1 MRHSSTLPVPG
12 DAIKAET
19 EQAKNG
25 DRAMKAATIR
35 AAAVRSVGANTKD
48 PDLIR
53 DRREQLISAALEV
66 FQEKGF
72 HATTVRD
79 IGRAAGLT
87 QGTIYNY
94 VRSKEDI
101 LFLVCDR
108 VIAEYISS
116 MEEAAAATGDP
127 AARLREALRG
137 VTRVMIE
144 QSGAILLVYH
154 ESHNLD
160 RRSLRSLLARVQGW
174 IDQFEELVADALGRE
189 RLPKTKRGLLTNIVT
204 FLPTLIALRA
214 WSLPKDLTHDQYT
227 DGLVEFMMRGLGLDP
242 SGNGAAKS

>member
-1 MRHSSTLPVPG
+1 
-12 DAIKAET
+12 
-19 EQAKNG
+19 
-25 DRAMKAATIR
+25 MKAATSRLR
-35 AAAVRSVGANTKD
+35 ATSVRSVGTNTKD
-48 PDLIR
+48 PNLIR
-53 DRREQLISAALEV
+53 DRREQLIRAALEV

-72 HATTVRD
+72 HTTTVRD
-79 IGRAAGLT
+79 IGRVAGLT

-116 MEEAAAATGDP
+116 MEEAVAATGDP
-127 AARLREALRG
+127 AARLRAALRG

-144 QSGAILLVYH
+144 QSSAILLVYH

-160 RRSLRSLLARVQGW
+160 RRSLRSLLTRVQGW
-174 IDQFEELVADALGRE
+174 INRFEELIADTVGAD
-189 RLPKTKRGLLTNIVT
+189 RLPKERRGLLTNIVT
-204 FLPTLIALRA
+204 FLPTLIALRG

-227 DGLVEFMMRGLGLDP
+227 DWLVEFMMRGLGLDKP
-242 SGNGAAKS
+242 AA

>member
-1 MRHSSTLPVPG
+1 M
-12 DAIKAET
+12 
-19 EQAKNG
+19 
-25 DRAMKAATIR
+25 R
-35 AAAVRSVGANTKD
+35 AAAARSVGTNTKD
-48 PDLIR
+48 PELIR
-53 DRREQLISAALEV
+53 DRREQLIRAALEV

-127 AARLREALRG
+127 TARLREALRG

-144 QSGAILLVYH
+144 QSSAILLVYH

-160 RRSLRSLLARVQGW
+160 RRSLRSLLARVQSW
-174 IDQFEELVADALGRE
+174 INQFEKLVADGLDRDS
-189 RLPKTKRGLLTNIVT
+189 LPRTKLRLLTNIVT

-214 WSLPKDLTHDQYT
+214 WSLPKDLTNDQYI
-227 DGLVEFMMRGLGLDP
+227 DGLVDFMMRGLGLVHLERD
-242 SGNGAAKS
+242 A

>member
-1 MRHSSTLPVPG
+1 MRTTAL
-12 DAIKAET
+12 
-19 EQAKNG
+19 
-25 DRAMKAATIR
+25 
-35 AAAVRSVGANTKD
+35 RSVGTNTKD
-48 PDLIR
+48 PELIR
-53 DRREQLISAALEV
+53 DRREQLIRAALEV

-72 HATTVRD
+72 HAATVRD
-79 IGRAAGLT
+79 IGRRSGLT

-108 VIAEYISS
+108 VIAEYIAS
-116 MEEAAAATGDP
+116 MEQAVAATGDP

-144 QSGAILLVYH
+144 QSSAILLVYH

-160 RRSLRSLLARVQGW
+160 RRSLRSLLMRVQGW
-174 IDQFEELVADALGRE
+174 INQFDELIAEGLGRE
-189 RLPKTKRGLLTNIVT
+189 RLSKTRRGLLTNIVT

-227 DGLVEFMMRGLGLDP
+227 DGLVEFMMRGLGLEQ
-242 SGNGAAKS
+242 S

>member
-1 MRHSSTLPVPG
+1 MRTTAL
-12 DAIKAET
+12 
-19 EQAKNG
+19 
-25 DRAMKAATIR
+25 
-35 AAAVRSVGANTKD
+35 RSVGTNTKD
-48 PDLIR
+48 PELIR
-53 DRREQLISAALEV
+53 DRREQLIRAALEV

-79 IGRAAGLT
+79 IGRRSGLT

-101 LFLVCDR
+101 LFLVCAR

-116 MEEAAAATGDP
+116 MEQAAAATGDP

-144 QSGAILLVYH
+144 QSSAILLVYH

-174 IDQFEELVADALGRE
+174 INQFEELVAEGLGRE
-189 RLPKTKRGLLTNIVT
+189 RLSKTRRGLLTNIVT
-204 FLPTLIALRA
+204 FLPTLIALRG
-214 WSLPKDLTHDQYT
+214 WSLSKDLSQDQYT
-227 DGLVEFMMRGLGLDP
+227 DGLVEFMMKGLGLQI
-242 SGNGAAKS
+242 

>member
-1 MRHSSTLPVPG
+1 MRAV
-12 DAIKAET
+12 
-19 EQAKNG
+19 
-25 DRAMKAATIR
+25 
-35 AAAVRSVGANTKD
+35 AVRPVGTNTKD
-48 PDLIR
+48 PELIR
-53 DRREQLISAALEV
+53 DRREQLIRAALEV

-72 HATTVRD
+72 HAATVRD

-116 MEEAAAATGDP
+116 MEAAAAATGDP
-127 AARLREALRG
+127 AARLREALCG

-144 QSGAILLVYH
+144 QSSAILLVYH

-174 IDQFEELVADALGRE
+174 INEFEKLVAEGLGRE
-189 RLPKTKRGLLTNIVT
+189 SLPKVKLRLLTNIVT
-204 FLPTLIALRA
+204 FLPTLMALRG
-214 WSLPKDLTHDQYT
+214 WSLPKDLTHDQYA
-227 DGLVEFMMRGLGLDP
+227 DGLVEFMTRGLGLDST
-242 SGNGAAKS
+242 SG

>member
-1 MRHSSTLPVPG
+1 MFPVYASGGRQDLRKQPNENC
-12 DAIKAET
+12 DS
-19 EQAKNG
+19 
-25 DRAMKAATIR
+25 DMKAATMR
-35 AAAVRSVGANTKD
+35 ATAARSVGTNTKD
-48 PDLIR
+48 PELIR
-53 DRREQLISAALEV
+53 DRREQLIRAALEV

-79 IGRAAGLT
+79 IGRASGLT

-116 MEEAAAATGDP
+116 MEQAVAATGDP

-144 QSGAILLVYH
+144 QSSAILLVYH

-174 IDQFEELVADALGRE
+174 INQFEELVAEGLGRE
-189 RLPKTKRGLLTNIVT
+189 RLSKTRRGLLTNIVT

-227 DGLVEFMMRGLGLDP
+227 DGLVEFMMRGLGLDQT
-242 SGNGAAKS
+242 

>member
-1 MRHSSTLPVPG
+1 LIVNQPAFPVSTELGAAGRPTANENS
-12 DAIKAET
+12 DSH
-19 EQAKNG
+19 
-25 DRAMKAATIR
+25 MKAAIMRTT
-35 AAAVRSVGANTKD
+35 AVRSIGTNTKD
-48 PDLIR
+48 PELIR
-53 DRREQLISAALEV
+53 DRREQLIRAALEV

-108 VIAEYISS
+108 VVAEYIAS
-116 MEEAAAATGDP
+116 MEQAVAATGDP
-127 AARLREALRG
+127 TKRLEEALRG

-144 QSGAILLVYH
+144 QSSAILLVYH

-160 RRSLRSLLARVQGW
+160 RRSLRSVLARVQGW
-174 IDQFEELVADALGRE
+174 IDRFEELIAECLGRE
-189 RLPKTKRGLLTNIVT
+189 HLPKTKRALLTNIVT
-204 FLPTLIALRA
+204 FLPTLIALRG
-214 WSLPKDLTHDQYT
+214 WSLPKDLTHDQYM
-227 DGLVEFMMRGLGLDP
+227 DGLVEFMMQGLGLAP
-242 SGNGAAKS
+242 RSN

>member
-1 MRHSSTLPVPG
+1 
-12 DAIKAET
+12 
-19 EQAKNG
+19 
-25 DRAMKAATIR
+25 MKAAPLR
-35 AAAVRSVGANTKD
+35 ATAVRSVGTNTKD

-53 DRREQLISAALEV
+53 DRREQLIRAALEV

-108 VIAEYISS
+108 VIAEYIAS
-116 MEEAAAATGDP
+116 MEAVATTGDP
-127 AARLREALRG
+127 TARLREALRG

-144 QSGAILLVYH
+144 QSSAILLVYH

-160 RRSLRSLLARVQGW
+160 RRSLRSLLTRVQGW
-174 IDQFEELVADALGRE
+174 INQFEELIADGLGPD

-204 FLPTLIALRA
+204 FLPTLIALRG

-227 DGLVEFMMRGLGLDP
+227 DGLVEFMMRGLGLEQR
-242 SGNGAAKS
+242 

>member
-1 MRHSSTLPVPG
+1 
-12 DAIKAET
+12 
-19 EQAKNG
+19 
-25 DRAMKAATIR
+25 MKAATMPAL
-35 AAAVRSVGANTKD
+35 AARSVGTNTKD
-48 PDLIR
+48 PELIR
-53 DRREQLISAALEV
+53 DRREQLIRAALEV

-108 VIAEYISS
+108 VIAQYISS

-144 QSGAILLVYH
+144 QKGAILLVYH

-174 IDQFEELVADALGRE
+174 INQFEELVADGLGRGS
-189 RLPKTKRGLLTNIVT
+189 LPKAKLNLLTNIVT

-214 WSLPKDLTHDQYT
+214 WSLPKDLTADQYT
-227 DGLVEFMMRGLGLDP
+227 DALVEFMMRGLGLLP
-242 SGNGAAKS
+242 VERTASARRT

>member
-1 MRHSSTLPVPG
+1 
-12 DAIKAET
+12 
-19 EQAKNG
+19 
-25 DRAMKAATIR
+25 MKAATIR
-35 AAAVRSVGANTKD
+35 ATAVRSVGTNTKD

-53 DRREQLISAALEV
+53 DRREQLIRAALEV

-116 MEEAAAATGDP
+116 MEQAVAATGDP

-144 QSGAILLVYH
+144 QSSAILLVYH

-160 RRSLRSLLARVQGW
+160 RRSLRSLLSRVQGW
-174 IDQFEELVADALGRE
+174 INQFEELVTEAVGRD

-227 DGLVEFMMRGLGLDP
+227 DGLVEFMMRGLGLDRP
-242 SGNGAAKS
+242 NNGAITF

>member
-1 MRHSSTLPVPG
+1 
-12 DAIKAET
+12 
-19 EQAKNG
+19 
-25 DRAMKAATIR
+25 MKAATIR
-35 AAAVRSVGANTKD
+35 ATTAVRSVGTNTKD

-53 DRREQLISAALEV
+53 DRREQLIRAALEV
-66 FQEKGF
+66 FQAKGF

-116 MEEAAAATGDP
+116 MEQAVAATGDP
-127 AARLREALRG
+127 TARLREALRG
-137 VTRVMIE
+137 TTRVMIE
-144 QSGAILLVYH
+144 QSSAILLVYH

-160 RRSLRSLLARVQGW
+160 RRSLRSLLTRVQGW
-174 IDQFEELVADALGRE
+174 INQFEELVTEALGRDH
-189 RLPKTKRGLLTNIVT
+189 LPKTKRGLLTNIVT

-227 DGLVEFMMRGLGLDP
+227 DGLVEFMMRGLNLDLP
-242 SGNGAAKS
+242 SDGAIRS

>member
-1 MRHSSTLPVPG
+1 
-12 DAIKAET
+12 
-19 EQAKNG
+19 
-25 DRAMKAATIR
+25 MKAAR
-35 AAAVRSVGANTKD
+35 AIAVRSIGANTKD
-48 PDLIR
+48 PELIR
-53 DRREQLISAALEV
+53 DRREQLIRAALEV

-79 IGRAAGLT
+79 IGRASGLT

-108 VIAEYISS
+108 VIAEYVSS
-116 MEEAAAATGDP
+116 MEAVAATGDA
-127 AARLREALRG
+127 AARLRAALRG
-137 VTRVMIE
+137 VAQVMIE

-160 RRSLRSLLARVQGW
+160 RRSLRSLLTRVQGW
-174 IDQFEELVADALGRE
+174 IDQFENLVAEALGRE
-189 RLPKTKRGLLTNIVT
+189 RLPKTKLGLLTNIVT

-214 WSLPKDLTHDQYT
+214 WSLPKDLTHDQYI
-227 DGLVEFMMRGLGLDP
+227 DGLVEFMMRGLGLERT
-242 SGNGAAKS
+242 

>member
-1 MRHSSTLPVPG
+1 
-12 DAIKAET
+12 
-19 EQAKNG
+19 
-25 DRAMKAATIR
+25 MKAATLR
-35 AAAVRSVGANTKD
+35 TTALRSVGTNTKD

-53 DRREQLISAALEV
+53 DRREQLIRAALAV

-79 IGRAAGLT
+79 IGRVAGLT

-116 MEEAAAATGDP
+116 MEEAVAATGDP

-144 QSGAILLVYH
+144 QRSAILLVYH

-174 IDQFEELVADALGRE
+174 IDQVEELVKEGLDGE
-189 RLPKTKRGLLTNIVT
+189 LPPKAKRGLLANIVT
-204 FLPTLIALRA
+204 FLPTLIALRG
-214 WSLPKDLTHDQYT
+214 WSLPKDLSHDQYT
-227 DGLVEFMMRGLGLDP
+227 DGVVEFMMRGLGLDRP
-242 SGNGAAKS
+242 NNGTAKS

>member
-1 MRHSSTLPVPG
+1 
-12 DAIKAET
+12 
-19 EQAKNG
+19 
-25 DRAMKAATIR
+25 MKAATIR
-35 AAAVRSVGANTKD
+35 ATAVRSVGTNTKD

-53 DRREQLISAALEV
+53 DRREQLISAALKV

-144 QSGAILLVYH
+144 QSSAILLVYH

-160 RRSLRSLLARVQGW
+160 RRSLRSLLTRVQGW
-174 IDQFEELVADALGRE
+174 INQFEELIADALGRDSAFQDKAGPLHKHRDVPSDLDRAA
-189 RLPKTKRGLLTNIVT
+189 RLV
-204 FLPTLIALRA
+204 
-214 WSLPKDLTHDQYT
+214 SPKDLTHDQYI
-227 DGLVEFMMRGLGLDP
+227 DGLVEFMMKGLGLATD
-242 SGNGAAKS
+242 

>member
-1 MRHSSTLPVPG
+1 
-12 DAIKAET
+12 
-19 EQAKNG
+19 
-25 DRAMKAATIR
+25 MKAATMR
-35 AAAVRSVGANTKD
+35 ATAMRSIGTNTKD
-48 PDLIR
+48 PELIR
-53 DRREQLISAALEV
+53 DRREQLIRAALEV

-108 VIAEYISS
+108 VIAEYIAS
-116 MEEAAAATGDP
+116 MEKAVAATGDP
-127 AARLREALRG
+127 TKRLEEALRG

-160 RRSLRSLLARVQGW
+160 RRSLRSVLARVQGW
-174 IDQFEELVADALGRE
+174 IDRFEELIAEGLGRE
-189 RLPKTKRGLLTNIVT
+189 HLPKTKRGLLTNIVT
-204 FLPTLIALRA
+204 FLPTLIALRG
-214 WSLPKDLTHDQYT
+214 WSLSKDLTHDQYT
-227 DGLVEFMMRGLGLDP
+227 DGLVEFMMRGLGLTP
-242 SGNGAAKS
+242 TGN

>member
-1 MRHSSTLPVPG
+1 MRAL
-12 DAIKAET
+12 
-19 EQAKNG
+19 
-25 DRAMKAATIR
+25 AA
-35 AAAVRSVGANTKD
+35 RSVGTNTKD
-48 PDLIR
+48 PELIR
-53 DRREQLISAALEV
+53 DRREQLIRAALEV
-66 FQEKGF
+66 FQAKGF

-108 VIAEYISS
+108 VIAQYISS

-144 QSGAILLVYH
+144 QKGAILLVYH

-174 IDQFEELVADALGRE
+174 INQFEELVADGLGRGS
-189 RLPKTKRGLLTNIVT
+189 LPKAKLNLLTNIVT

-214 WSLPKDLTHDQYT
+214 WSLPKDLTADQYT
-227 DGLVEFMMRGLGLDP
+227 DALVEFMMRGLGLLP
-242 SGNGAAKS
+242 VERTASARRT

>member
-1 MRHSSTLPVPG
+1 
-12 DAIKAET
+12 
-19 EQAKNG
+19 
-25 DRAMKAATIR
+25 MKAATLR
-35 AAAVRSVGANTKD
+35 ATAVRSVGTNTKD

-53 DRREQLISAALEV
+53 DRREQLIRAALEV

-116 MEEAAAATGDP
+116 MEEAVAAAGDP
-127 AARLREALRG
+127 AARLRAALRG

-144 QSGAILLVYH
+144 QSSAILLVYH
-154 ESHNLD
+154 ETHNLD
-160 RRSLRSLLARVQGW
+160 RRSLRSLLTRVQGW
-174 IDQFEELVADALGRE
+174 IRRFEELIVDALGADH
-189 RLPKTKRGLLTNIVT
+189 LPKTKRGLLTNIVT
-204 FLPTLIALRA
+204 FLPTLIALRG

-227 DGLVEFMMRGLGLDP
+227 DWLVEFMMRGLGLNQP
-242 SGNGAAKS
+242 TSEINR

>member
-1 MRHSSTLPVPG
+1 MRATATRPVG
-12 DAIKAET
+12 T
-19 EQAKNG
+19 
-25 DRAMKAATIR
+25 
-35 AAAVRSVGANTKD
+35 NTKD

-53 DRREQLISAALEV
+53 DRREQLIRAALEV

-116 MEEAAAATGDP
+116 MEEAVAATGDP
-127 AARLREALRG
+127 VVRLLGIADVDGQCGHRQPISRHC
-137 VTRVMIE
+137 RW
-144 QSGAILLVYH
+144 QGAF
-154 ESHNLD
+154 D
-160 RRSLRSLLARVQGW
+160 RRQSEQ
-174 IDQFEELVADALGRE
+174 
-189 RLPKTKRGLLTNIVT
+189 
-204 FLPTLIALRA
+204 
-214 WSLPKDLTHDQYT
+214 
-227 DGLVEFMMRGLGLDP
+227 
-242 SGNGAAKS
+242 